1 MAVRPMPVDQLHSD
15 AGLDDTRLDHLIATF
30 RRWYHLPV
38 VDHIIL
44 AMATLVANRM
54 PGPAVWLA
62 IVGQSS
68 GGKSTVLEALEAL
81 DYVHTIDDVSVAGL
95 LSGSQGQDDE
105 VTGGVLAAAGD
116 GDTLMISDMSTV
128 TDMHHEARGRFMAA
142 LRRVYDGS
150 YTRAVGTAGG
160 RSFAWGGD
168 GRKIGFLGGAV
179 DLDEAVGM
187 MGALGQ
193 RFVLYRL
200 AEVGDDDA
208 AAMAERADANRG
220 AKAQARAEVRSAV
233 TGLLAS
239 LGNLNEREP
248 VHHHDVAMLVSLARF
263 AGQLRGGTRRDAR
276 TRELEGR
283 IPPEAPAR
291 LTEVLGQLLAA
302 MEVLG
307 VEPAEAWRLVAKV
320 ALDGCPDRRRLTLQA
335 LLGSTGRLTTN
346 HVTAAVAVAGK
357 TAVSRD
363 LEDLVAHGLAELLP
377 ERGLH
382 WWRPTDDARAR
393 WARFF
398 APPPAVDANDEAAA
412 AAEVADLEAALN
424 NVGMAYDLL
433 NEDF

>member
-1 MAVRPMPVDQLHSD
+1 MAVRPNAPHQESD
-15 AGLDDTRLDHLIATF
+15 DGGGSLDDLIATF

-38 VDHIIL
+38 VDHIVL
-44 AMATLVANRM
+44 ALATVVANRM

-81 DYVHTIDDVSVAGL
+81 ACVHPIDDVSVAGL
-95 LSGSQGQDDE
+95 LSGSQGTDDE
-105 VTGGVLAAAGD
+105 VTGGVLASAGD
-116 GDTLMISDMSTV
+116 HDTLMISDMSTV
-128 TDMHHEARGRFMAA
+128 TDMHHEAKGRFMAA

-150 YTRAVGTAGG
+150 YSRAVGTAGG
-160 RSFAWGGD
+160 RSFKWGGD

-200 AEVGDDDA
+200 PEVGDDDA
-208 AAMAERADANRG
+208 VAMAERADANRG
-220 AKAQARAEVRSAV
+220 AKAQARTEVRSAV
-233 TGLLAS
+233 ADLLDS
-239 LGNLNEREP
+239 LGDLSEREP
-248 VHHHDVAMLVSLARF
+248 AHHQDVATLASLARF
-263 AGQLRGGTRRDAR
+263 AGQLRGATKRDPR

-291 LTEVLGQLLAA
+291 LAEVLGQLLAA

-307 VEPAEAWRLVAKV
+307 VEAVDAWRLVAKV
-320 ALDGCPDRRRLTLQA
+320 ALDGCPDRRRLTLEA
-335 LLGSTGRLTTN
+335 LLGSAGRLTTR

-357 TAVSRD
+357 NAVRRD
-363 LEDLVAHGLAELLP
+363 LQDLTAHGLAELLP
-377 ERGLH
+377 ERGED
-382 WWRPTDDARAR
+382 WWRPTDEARTR

-398 APPPAVDANDEAAA
+398 ELPTAVEPDDQAAS
-412 AAEVADLEAALN
+412 AAEVADLEAVFNAH
-424 NVGMAYDLL
+424 GMAYDPPD
-433 NEDF
+433 EDF